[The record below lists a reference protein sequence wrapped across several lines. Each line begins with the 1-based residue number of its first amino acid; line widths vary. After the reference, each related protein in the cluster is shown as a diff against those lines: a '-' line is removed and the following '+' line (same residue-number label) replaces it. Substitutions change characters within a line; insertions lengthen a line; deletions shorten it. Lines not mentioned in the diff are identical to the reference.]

1 MKQINEKLEELT
13 SEILAQNDLYKIPA
27 DILVIAQN
35 NNINVYKVSLDEKIL
50 GAIRYIK
57 EEDRFQI
64 LLNKKEDLIKQRY
77 TLAHELGH
85 FFLHQD
91 ILKSEEIHIDIM
103 YRITDENE
111 KEVEYFAGALLMN
124 KLLLEKTYETIKDI
138 KELAKL
144 FEVSE
149 SDMTLRLSVL
159 GLI

>member
-1 MKQINEKLEELT
+1 MKLIDEKMEELT
-13 SEILAQNDLYKIPA
+13 YEILIKNDLYKIPA
-27 DILVIAQN
+27 DILVIAKN
-35 NNINVYKVSLDEKIL
+35 NNINVYKVSLDEKVL

-57 EEDRFQI
+57 EEDKFQI
-64 LLNKKEDLIKQRY
+64 LLNNNVELTRQRF

-91 ILKSEEIHIDIM
+91 LLKSEEVHIEIM
-103 YRITDENE
+103 YRITEENE

-138 KELAKL
+138 KQLAKL

-149 SDMTLRLSVL
+149 SDMTLRLSIL

>member
-1 MKQINEKLEELT
+1 MKQINEELEELT
-13 SEILAQNDLYKIPA
+13 SEILIKNDLYKIPA
-27 DILVIAQN
+27 DILVIAKN
-35 NNINVYKVSLDEKIL
+35 NNISVYKIDLGERVL
-50 GAIRYIK
+50 GAIRYKK
-57 EEDRFQI
+57 EEEKFQI
-64 LLNKKEDLIKQRY
+64 LLNNREDLTRQRF
-77 TLAHELGH
+77 TLAHEIGH

-91 ILKSEEIHIDIM
+91 ILKSDEIHIDIM
-103 YRITDENE
+103 YRITEENE

-149 SDMTLRLSVL
+149 SDMTLRLSML

>member
-1 MKQINEKLEELT
+1 M
-13 SEILAQNDLYKIPA
+13 
-27 DILVIAQN
+27 
-35 NNINVYKVSLDEKIL
+35 
-50 GAIRYIK
+50 
-57 EEDRFQI
+57 
-64 LLNKKEDLIKQRY
+64 IKQRY